1 MFTRRYSAVPF
12 LSQKDKVSTQLAPPK
27 KSAGVKSQVIYF
39 FPSVSWW
46 RAGSELSI
54 EHRELVTYRIEGW
67 SKQSNETSKVL
78 NLECPKSSPPAKET
92 QRKKLKC
99 HSLELCFFIS
109 EKKIQLMLL
118 LTHLINIFEEKKI
131 MVVKAI
137 MIASFELSIEYILY
151 KPVRNMQNIGNN
163 RVSLHILQGSTL
175 SL

>member
-1 MFTRRYSAVPF
+1 
-12 LSQKDKVSTQLAPPK
+12 
-27 KSAGVKSQVIYF
+27 
-39 FPSVSWW
+39 
-46 RAGSELSI
+46 
-54 EHRELVTYRIEGW
+54 
-67 SKQSNETSKVL
+67 
-78 NLECPKSSPPAKET
+78 
-92 QRKKLKC
+92 
-99 HSLELCFFIS
+99 
-109 EKKIQLMLL
+109 MLL